1 MNVFVVKLILLQGSL
16 DTGEQF
22 HIPGAISAPWASFGL
37 EVVSWLLL
45 AIFHAAR
52 AAYIVVNW
60 MLLGC
65 AGGGVDTTELLKG
78 GGSGYYGA
86 AGRRCSTVL
95 VLDASS
101 AGRSSRSSV
110 EILPAGACLP

>member
-52 AAYIVVNW
+52 AAYTVVNW

-78 GGSGYYGA
+78 GGSVRSR
-86 AGRRCSTVL
+86 AGGVDQIFTVRHHWMSRRSTVL

-101 AGRSSRSSV
+101 AGRSSR
-110 EILPAGACLP
+110 